1 MIRPFVI
8 TDFGAL
14 NRYRRHA
21 LFLDSQPTLTWG
33 RALVP
38 AGALLSPFSSLTGVF
53 TSVSQGDGRRPPL
66 MGQVAHRAGR
76 SYAHFTMLA
85 PEAAIE
91 SPDLPA
97 LLEHLI
103 KRVGSRGA
111 QSLVAEVEESSRAFE
126 ALRRAGFSIYTRQT
140 IWRITRAP
148 RGVSRR
154 EGWRPA
160 TRRDAFAVNL
170 LAGSLVPT
178 LVQQVEPLPADPLS
192 GWLHYRNGELL
203 AYVDLTRGPTGAWL
217 QPYVHLDAA
226 PFGRALAALVAGLGP
241 SRGKPLYVCMR
252 SNQEWL
258 QPALEDLG
266 AEPGPQQAVM
276 VKRTTRRVD
285 ARLGHS
291 IRAAEGR
298 RAEPTV
304 PIQLPNPIMINHEL
318 ELSHHD

>member
-8 TDFGAL
+8 TDLGAL

-33 RALVP
+33 RVLVP

-53 TSVSQGDGRRPPL
+53 TLVYEGRDGRPSL
-66 MGQVAHRAGR
+66 MGQVVHRAGR
-76 SYAHFTMLA
+76 SYAHFSMLA

-103 KRVGSRGA
+103 KRVAGRGA
-111 QSLVAEVEESSRAFE
+111 QSLVAEVDESSRAFE
-126 ALRRAGFSIYTRQT
+126 ALRRAGFSIYARQT
-140 IWRITRAP
+140 IWRITQSP
-148 RGVSRR
+148 RGVNRR
-154 EGWRPA
+154 AGWRPA
-160 TRRDAFAVNL
+160 ASRDSFAVNL
-170 LAGSLVPT
+170 LAGSLIPS
-178 LVQQVEPLPADPLS
+178 LVQQVEPLPSDPLS
-192 GWLHYRNGELL
+192 GWLHYREGELL
-203 AYVDLTRGPTGAWL
+203 AYVDVTRGPRGAWL

-226 PFGRALAALVAGLGP
+226 PFGERLAALAAGLGP
-241 SRGKPLYVCMR
+241 SRGKPLYLCVR

-258 QPALEDLG
+258 HSALDDLG

-276 VKRTTRRVD
+276 VKRTARRLPLK
-285 ARLGHS
+285 ASQPL
-291 IRAAEGR
+291 RAAEGR

-304 PIQLPNPIMINHEL
+304 PIQIPTPIRMREL
-318 ELSHHD
+318 EPNYYD